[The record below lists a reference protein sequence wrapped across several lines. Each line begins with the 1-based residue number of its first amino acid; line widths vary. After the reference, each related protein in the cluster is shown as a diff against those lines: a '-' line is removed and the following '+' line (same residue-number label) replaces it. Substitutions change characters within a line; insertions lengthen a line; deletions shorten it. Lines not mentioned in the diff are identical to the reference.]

1 LRTICCTG
9 KKNRKSSRKQEA
21 LESSRIHFL
30 NTIINYVNEDGV
42 SQGRLASHARNV
54 VELTHVRMSGEK
66 EAKPGSEKKAS
77 SSARKGEI
85 ECNDEPKVVAG

>member
-1 LRTICCTG
+1 MKMVFR
-9 KKNRKSSRKQEA
+9 
-21 LESSRIHFL
+21 
-30 NTIINYVNEDGV
+30 VNEAE
-42 SQGRLASHARNV
+42 LALHARNV
-54 VELTHVRMSGEK
+54 VELTDVRVSEEK